1 MKGKISRGAGH
12 GPRQKKGTAMKK
24 KTFTALVALVLVI
37 ALTGCSAIGAYISKL
52 KGELFGNDYIIR
64 QYDDFGNLVFTIH
77 GDKVTMDC
85 ELDEYGEVSSYIDI
99 TIDGNSWKHVG
110 STLVF
115 AQESAD
121 MITDFQ
127 IPEEMED
134 SGLGS
139 TGLMAVDRR
148 INEYANL
155 FGKELVVLISSQN
168 GTPVALFQGNNVYT
182 EIPGDLPKTTLIH
195 IDGALVY
202 VHRANIDII
211 PADMFR
217 GK

>member
-1 MKGKISRGAGH
+1 MRKRKVFAAAI
-12 GPRQKKGTAMKK
+12 
-24 KTFTALVALVLVI
+24 ALLLVFG
-37 ALTGCSAIGAYISKL
+37 LTGCAAIGAYIGKL

-64 QYDDFGNLVFTIH
+64 QYDDFGNLVFTIR

-99 TIDGNSWKHVG
+99 TIDGESWKHVG

-115 AQESAD
+115 AQEKAD

-127 IPEEMED
+127 LPEELENS
-134 SGLGS
+134 SGGS
-139 TGLMAVDRR
+139 TGLMVIDRR
-148 INEYANL
+148 LNEYANY
-155 FGKELVVLISSQN
+155 FGKDLVVLISSQN
-168 GTPVALFQGNNVYT
+168 GTPVAIFQGDDVYT

-195 IDGALVY
+195 IDGAMVY

-211 PADMFR
+211 PADFF
-217 GK
+217 KN

>member
-1 MKGKISRGAGH
+1 MN
-12 GPRQKKGTAMKK
+12 KK
-24 KTFTALVALVLVI
+24 KVFITVVALILVI
-37 ALTGCSAIGAYISKL
+37 ALTGCSAIGAFVGKL

-64 QYDDFGNLVFTIH
+64 QYDDFGNLVFTVR

-99 TIDGNSWKHVG
+99 TIDGESWKHVG

-115 AQESAD
+115 AQENAD

-127 IPEEMED
+127 IPEEMENQ
-134 SGLGS
+134 GLGS
-139 TGLMAVDRR
+139 TGFMAVDRR
-148 INEYANL
+148 INEYANY

-211 PADMFR
+211 PAEFFKQD
-217 GK
+217 

>member
-1 MKGKISRGAGH
+1 MR
-12 GPRQKKGTAMKK
+12 KK
-24 KTFTALVALVLVI
+24 KLFFSLTALVLALSLV
-37 ALTGCSAIGAYISKL
+37 GCAAIDAFVGKL
-52 KGELFGNDYIIR
+52 KGELFGNDYVIR

-99 TIDGNSWKHVG
+99 TIDGKSWKHVG

-115 AQESAD
+115 AQEKAD

-127 IPEEMED
+127 IPDEMEGG
-134 SGLGS
+134 SGS

-148 INEYANL
+148 LNEYANF
-155 FGKELVVLISSQN
+155 FGKKLVVLVSSQN

-195 IDGALVY
+195 IDGAMVY

-211 PADMFR
+211 PAEFFKQD
-217 GK
+217 